1 MKKLKPIHWILIAVI
16 LIEAIVLGVW
26 FGGRSVENS
35 PTPTTPTE
43 LLLNY
48 TANEDG
54 SFTLLSMLQNA
65 EDINVSFT
73 YNDKTYTYDTDL
85 VTFTEAYQNFE
96 KYQELEPDATKE
108 LWEEFQNYVSGE
120 VNQHVN
126 KQHASIEYIRNIAKS
141 GYSVPHEQLY
151 ENRGLYTINA
161 TTTIDNWNA
170 IFADYILTDEAG
182 NTVNELA
189 LGATIRIGETDYR
202 AMVYTIIHSDNDN
215 TNNHS
220 AQEVAVHILFGDHML
235 SDITLSDAT
244 IYYLKPDGSEYF
256 AHSKLKVTYTA
267 SSNEARYRDIL
278 ILGGLQ

>member
-1 MKKLKPIHWILIAVI
+1 MKQLKPIHWILIAVL
-16 LIEAIVLGVW
+16 LIEAVVLGIW
-26 FGGRSVENS
+26 FGGRGIET
-35 PTPTTPTE
+35 PTTPTTPTE

-48 TANEDG
+48 NANEDG

-65 EDINVSFT
+65 EDIDVSFT
-73 YNDKTYTYDTDL
+73 HSDHTYTYDTDL
-85 VTFTEAYQNFE
+85 VTLTEAYRSLE
-96 KYQELEPDATKE
+96 KYQELEPDATE
-108 LWEEFQNYVSGE
+108 AVWQAFQECVSGE

-141 GYSVPHEQLY
+141 GYNVPHEQLY

-170 IFADYILTDEAG
+170 IFADYVLKDNNG
-182 NTVNELA
+182 NAVNELA

-202 AMVYTIIHSDNDN
+202 AIVYTIIHSDNDDK
-215 TNNHS
+215 NNHS

-256 AHSKLKVTYTA
+256 AHSNLKVTYTA